1 MPQLRVVARKHAA
14 RHRGGDEEYKLTLT
28 FRWPNGHTMSFVAN
42 DTVTAP
48 LMHRTIMPALQG
60 AFPVDV
66 SGVPTIPIPVVHH
79 RTILATP
86 AGVRVVAGAAGPAM
100 PDE

>member
-1 MPQLRVVARKHAA
+1 MPRLRVVARKHAA
-14 RHRGGDEEYKLTLT
+14 RSRGGDEEYRLTLT

-48 LMHRTIMPALQG
+48 LMHRTIMPALKD
-60 AFPVDV
+60 AFPIDV
-66 SGVPTIPIPVVHH
+66 HGVPTIQAVHH

-86 AGVRVVAGAAGPAM
+86 TCVRAVAGGPRM
-100 PDE
+100 PGE